1 MGLLRQWGWNTISSR
16 QDSMGSILRDL
27 FTGAALLVC
36 ALIVAI
42 ILIPAL
48 VFLSVVLH
56 VISWFLSAVVSIL
69 LFAFIVWGIGS
80 A

>member
-1 MGLLRQWGWNTISSR
+1 MGN
-16 QDSMGSILRDL
+16 ILRDL

-42 ILIPAL
+42 ILIPVL
-48 VFLSVVLH
+48 LFLSVVLH

-69 LFAFIVWGIGS
+69 LFAFIVWGIGFLYRK
-80 A
+80 AREAGKAQ